1 MTDARSAAARGY
13 DAAWSRVRLVV
24 LDRDGWTCQVCG
36 DLADQVDH
44 VIPLA
49 AGGARLDPSNLRA
62 CCRSCNV
69 ARTHGPGTVRAG
81 RPSRR
86 W

>member
-1 MTDARSAAARGY
+1 MTAARSAAARGY
-13 DAAWSRVRLVV
+13 DGDWRRVRLAV
-24 LDRDGWTCQVCG
+24 LARDGWTCQLCG

-44 VIPLA
+44 VLPLA
-49 AGGARLDPSNLRA
+49 AGGARLDPANLRA
-62 CCRSCNV
+62 CCRRCNV
-69 ARTHGPGTVRAG
+69 ARTHGPDTVRAL